1 MFRLNKQITNG
12 SDIKIKKHASTF
24 FETKIIH
31 NKTLCETLN
40 IKPLYI
46 DKYLHLYNWS
56 IILFLLDS

>member
-24 FETKIIH
+24 FEIIH
-31 NKTLCETLN
+31 NKTLCETLT